1 MIVVLVRQKDDVSVE
16 HYYRCDVFYHAIDF
30 QLEELHTRFND
41 DAVEL
46 LNFSSALE
54 PKNNFKLFDIDRI
67 CTLATT
73 YYPADFDQQDMYYLR
88 LQLQH
93 YKIDVINHENFQ
105 HLLTISELCQ
115 KLVET
120 TKAEQY
126 SMIYML
132 ICLVLTLTVST
143 TTTERVF
150 SAMKI
155 VKTVLRNR
163 IKEDYLRDSMIIN
176 IERESLLKVLI

>member
-93 YKIDVINHENFQ
+93 YKIDVINHEKFQ
-105 HLLTISELCQ
+105 HLSTIFELCQ
-115 KLVET
+115 KLAET
-120 TKAEQY
+120 TKIEQY

-132 ICLVLTLTVST
+132 ICLVLTLPIST
-143 TTTERVF
+143 ATTERVF
-150 SAMKI
+150 STMKT
-155 VKTVLRNR
+155 VKTALRNR
-163 IKEDYLRDSMIIN
+163 MK
-176 IERESLLKVLI
+176 KTT